1 MSATHV
7 ALYDSNRRALYS
19 FAVLDGETPSSAV
32 TRVRG
37 GASERLRELIARA
50 DRVDLLT
57 HDPREKMGWRH
68 EVRPDLLDLLKGGQT
83 LPLTLDGGI

>member
-1 MSATHV
+1 MSALHV
-7 ALYDSNRRALYS
+7 ALYDRNRALYS

-37 GASERLRELIARA
+37 VASERLRELIARA

-68 EVRPDLLDLLKGGQT
+68 EVRPDLLDLFKDGQSP
-83 LPLTLDGGI
+83 LLTLDGGI